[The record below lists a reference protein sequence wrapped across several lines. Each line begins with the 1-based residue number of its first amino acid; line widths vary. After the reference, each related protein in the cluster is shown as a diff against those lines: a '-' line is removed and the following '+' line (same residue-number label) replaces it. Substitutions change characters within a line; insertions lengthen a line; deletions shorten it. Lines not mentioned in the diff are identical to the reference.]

1 MARKKDETTTDRYEK
16 TREQR
21 IKQLEPYGL
30 QHRTTNEQ
38 RMIASMGGKA
48 SGEARR
54 AVKSFRES
62 MLQICTGER
71 KDKINEKIVQ
81 LAERG
86 NLDAVKLAMRIL
98 GEDITTDVNDNDA
111 VKAFVESLKK

>member
-1 MARKKDETTTDRYEK
+1 MAKKTDETEPKKERNALAK
-16 TREQR
+16 KK
-21 IKQLEPYGL
+21 IEPYNFKN
-30 QHRTTNEQ
+30 RTAHEQ
-38 RMIASMGGKA
+38 RMIASLGGKA
-48 SGEARR
+48 SGESRR